1 MSSTQ
6 DLERLR
12 EYDSQ
17 LVVGADKVNN
27 NKANI
32 YFS

>member
-12 EYDSQ
+12 EHDSQ
-17 LVVGADKVNN
+17 LVIGADKVNN
-27 NKANI
+27 NKTNR